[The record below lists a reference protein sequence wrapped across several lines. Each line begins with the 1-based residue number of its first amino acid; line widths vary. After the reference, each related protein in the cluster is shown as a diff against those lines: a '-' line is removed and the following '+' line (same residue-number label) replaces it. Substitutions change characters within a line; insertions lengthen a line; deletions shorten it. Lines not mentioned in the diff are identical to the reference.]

1 MWSAKPYRH
10 QQQTKLVSLWL
21 RQLCHKVPLGHNAV
35 DRHKAVDLQYGMH
48 GLGWPQ
54 WALCDL
60 GIMGAVA
67 ANQEFEIDSLRQRL
81 AL

>member
-1 MWSAKPYRH
+1 MPQIRTKKKEQRAK
-10 QQQTKLVSLWL
+10 
-21 RQLCHKVPLGHNAV
+21 CHKVPLGHNAV

-67 ANQEFEIDSLRQRL
+67 ANQEYEINLSASLTDAELCRYHFT
-81 AL
+81 A